1 MKAAPQY
8 EVYAIKYSTREA
20 KASEHFYGHADPH
33 ENYSMPMD
41 YYIWLIKSGQQAI
54 VVDTGFNEK
63 VAKERNRTFLR
74 CPASVLEKL
83 GVDPTSVP
91 LVIITHM
98 HYDHLGNLDKF
109 PNSTFVVQE
118 SEMAFWTGKFASKPH
133 FLHHI
138 TTDDVVHLV
147 KENFKG
153 RVQFVNGS
161 KEILPGITLHKSGG
175 HSAGLQIVEVNTE
188 KGNVVL
194 ASDVTHYY
202 KNINEDRPFW
212 VVTNLPEM
220 YEAFDLVNSLAESP
234 ELIIPGHDPMVMELF
249 PAAGE
254 GLEGIVVR
262 IA

>member
-1 MKAAPQY
+1 MKETPQY

-20 KASEHFYGHADPH
+20 VASEHFYGHADPH

-41 YYIWLIKSGQQAI
+41 YYIWLIKAGTQAI
-54 VVDTGFNEK
+54 VVDTGFSEN
-63 VAKERNRTFLR
+63 VAKERKRTFLR
-74 CPASVLEKL
+74 CPTSVLKKL
-83 GVDPTSVP
+83 EVDPASVP

-118 SEMAFWTGKFASKPH
+118 SEMAFWTGKYASKPH

-138 TTDDVVHLV
+138 TPEDVVYLV
-147 KENFKG
+147 QENFKG
-153 RVQFVNGS
+153 KVQFVNGS
-161 KEILPGITLHKSGG
+161 EEIMPGITVHRTGG
-175 HSAGLQIVEVNTE
+175 HSAGLQIVEVKTE

-212 VVTNLPEM
+212 LVTNLPEM
-220 YEAFDLVNSLAESP
+220 YEGFDLVKSLADTS
-234 ELIIPGHDPMVMELF
+234 ELIIPGHDPAVMNLF

-254 GLEGIVVR
+254 GLEGIAVR